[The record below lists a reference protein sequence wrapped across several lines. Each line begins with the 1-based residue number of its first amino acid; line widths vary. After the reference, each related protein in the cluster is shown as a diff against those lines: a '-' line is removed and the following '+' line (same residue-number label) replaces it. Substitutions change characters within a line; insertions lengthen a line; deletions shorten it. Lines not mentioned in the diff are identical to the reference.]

1 MCYSY
6 APAGPAGKSQ
16 MGTPVSGDID
26 DFRKLLAKVGNRQ
39 TLSIDEA
46 ERAFDIMTSGDATPA
61 QMGAFLMGLK
71 VRGETA
77 EELAGGAR
85 AFRAKAHTV
94 RAPEGAIDIVGTGGD
109 HHGTYNVSSC
119 SAFVVAGAGVPVAKH
134 GNRAFTSKSGAA
146 DVLGALGIGLDLP
159 IERLEQA
166 LVEAN
171 VCFLMAPRHHSA
183 MRNVAGPR
191 VELAPSRTIF
201 NLLGPMSNPALVKR
215 QLVGVFDR
223 RWLKPVAEGLH
234 QLGLERALVVHG
246 QDGMDEL
253 TTTTT
258 SWAASLENGKVSEI
272 EIAPEDIGV
281 RRPEM
286 TELKGGDAAHNAQ
299 AIRKVLAGE
308 KSAFRDIVVLN
319 SAAAL
324 MVAGKA
330 PDLKQGAALAVHSID
345 SGRAST
351 ALATLQRICA

>member
-1 MCYSY
+1 M
-6 APAGPAGKSQ
+6 
-16 MGTPVSGDID
+16 SGDIS
-26 DFRKLLAKVGNRQ
+26 DFRGLLAKVGDGRSL
-39 TLSIDEA
+39 TLDEA

-77 EELAGGAR
+77 DELAGGAKVL
-85 AFRAKAHTV
+85 RAKVQRV
-94 RAPEGAIDIVGTGGD
+94 RAPDNAIDIVGTGGD

-146 DVLGALGIGLDLP
+146 DVLGALGINLELP
-159 IERLEQA
+159 IETLENA
-166 LVEAN
+166 LQTAG

-223 RWLKPVAEGLH
+223 RWLRPVAEALGR
-234 QLGLERALVVHG
+234 LGLERALVVHG

-253 TTTTT
+253 TTTTA
-258 SWAASLENGKVSEI
+258 SWAASLEDGKVTEI
-272 EIAPEDIGV
+272 EIAPEEVGV
-281 RRPEM
+281 PRASLAS
-286 TELKGGDAAHNAQ
+286 LKGGDATYNAE
-299 AIRKVLAGE
+299 AIRAVLAGRRD
-308 KSAFRDIVVLN
+308 AFRDIVVLN

-324 MVAGKA
+324 MVGGVAR
-330 PDLKQGAALAVHSID
+330 DLKQGAEMAIASID
-345 SGRAST
+345 SGEARK
-351 ALATLQRICA
+351 ALETLVRICA

>member
-1 MCYSY
+1 M
-6 APAGPAGKSQ
+6 
-16 MGTPVSGDID
+16 SGDID
-26 DFRKLLAKVGNRQ
+26 DFRGLLAKVGNGEP
-39 TLSIDEA
+39 LGIDEA

-85 AFRAKAHTV
+85 ALRAKMLRV

-119 SAFVVAGAGVPVAKH
+119 SALVVAGAGVPVAKH

-146 DVLGALGIGLDLP
+146 DVLDALGINLDLP
-159 IERLEQA
+159 IETLERA
-166 LVEAN
+166 LAEAK

-201 NLLGPMSNPALVKR
+201 NLLGPLSNPAAVKR

-223 RWLKPVAEGLH
+223 RWLRPVAEALS

-253 TTTTT
+253 TTTTK
-258 SWAASLENGKVSEI
+258 SWAASLDDGKVSEI
-272 EIAPEDIGV
+272 EITPEDIGV
-281 RRPEM
+281 ERASLAD
-286 TELKGGDAAHNAQ
+286 LKGGDPAYNAA
-299 AIRKVLAGE
+299 AIHKVLAGE
-308 KSAFRDIVVLN
+308 KNAFRDIVVLN
-319 SAAAL
+319 SAAAI

-330 PDLKQGAALAVHSID
+330 RDLKEGAALAVAAID
-345 SGRAST
+345 SGKAKA
-351 ALATLQRICA
+351 ALETLKRICA

>member
-1 MCYSY
+1 M
-6 APAGPAGKSQ
+6 
-16 MGTPVSGDID
+16 SGDID
-26 DFRKLLAKVGNRQ
+26 DFRQLLAKVGNGR

-46 ERAFDIMTSGDATPA
+46 ERAFGIMTSGDATPA

-77 EELAGGAR
+77 DELAGGAR
-85 AFRAKAHTV
+85 ALRAKVLKV
-94 RAPEGAIDIVGTGGD
+94 RAPAGTIDIVGTGGD

-146 DVLGALGIGLDLP
+146 DVLGALGIGLELP
-159 IERLEQA
+159 IETLEEA
-166 LVEAN
+166 LLEAN

-201 NLLGPMSNPALVKR
+201 NLLGPMSNPALVSR

-223 RWLKPVAEGLH
+223 RWLVPVAEALGR
-234 QLGLERALVVHG
+234 LGLERALVVHG

-253 TTTTT
+253 TTTTR
-258 SWAASLENGKVSEI
+258 SWAASLEGGAVREI
-272 EIAPEDIGV
+272 EIDPEEAGV
-281 RRPEM
+281 PRG
-286 TELKGGDAAHNAQ
+286 TLADLKGGDAAHNAA
-299 AIRKVLAGE
+299 AIHDVLAGK

-330 PDLKQGAALAVHSID
+330 AALAEGAALAVRSID
-345 SGRAST
+345 SGKAAR
-351 ALATLQRICA
+351 ALAALRRICA

>member
-1 MCYSY
+1 M
-6 APAGPAGKSQ
+6 
-16 MGTPVSGDID
+16 D
-26 DFRKLLAKVGNRQ
+26 DFRKLLAKVGNGE
-39 TLSIDEA
+39 TLAIDEA

-85 AFRAKAHTV
+85 ALRAKAHTI

-146 DVLGALGIGLDLP
+146 DVLAALGIGLDLP
-159 IERLEQA
+159 REKLERA

-171 VCFLMAPRHHSA
+171 ICFLMAPHHHGA

-191 VELAPSRTIF
+191 VELAPNRTIF

-223 RWLKPVAEGLH
+223 RWLKPVAEGLGR
-234 QLGLERALVVHG
+234 LGLERALVVHG
-246 QDGMDEL
+246 QDGMDEI
-253 TTTTT
+253 TTTAAT
-258 SWAASLENGKVSEI
+258 WAASLEDGKVSDI
-272 EIAPEDIGV
+272 EIAPEDIGI
-281 RRPEM
+281 RRPAM
-286 TELKGGDAAHNAQ
+286 AELKGGDATHNAE
-299 AIRKVLAGE
+299 AIKKVLAGE
-308 KSAFRDIVVLN
+308 RTAFRDIVVLN

-330 PDLKQGAALAVHSID
+330 HDLKQGAALAVQSID
-345 SGRAST
+345 SGRAAA

>member
-1 MCYSY
+1 L
-6 APAGPAGKSQ
+6 
-16 MGTPVSGDID
+16 SGDID
-26 DFRKLLAKVGNRQ
+26 DFRILLAKVGNG
-39 TLSIDEA
+39 TALGIDEA
-46 ERAFDIMTSGDATPA
+46 ERAFDIMTSGNATPA

-85 AFRAKAHTV
+85 ALRAKV
-94 RAPEGAIDIVGTGGD
+94 LRVKAPEDAIDIVGTGGD

-146 DVLGALGIGLDLP
+146 DVLSALGIGLEVP
-159 IERLEQA
+159 IELLEKA
-166 LVEAN
+166 LVEAK

-183 MRNVAGPR
+183 MRNVGGAR
-191 VELAPSRTIF
+191 AELAPSRTIF
-201 NLLGPMSNPALVKR
+201 NLLGPMSNPAFVKR

-246 QDGMDEL
+246 QDGMDEI
-253 TTTTT
+253 TTTAKT
-258 SWAASLENGKVSEI
+258 WAASLENGKVTEI
-272 EIAPEDIGV
+272 EISPEDIGV
-281 RRPEM
+281 KRA
-286 TELKGGDAAHNAQ
+286 TLDQIKGGDAMHNAE
-299 AIRKVLAGE
+299 AIKQVLAGE
-308 KSAFRDIVVLN
+308 KNAFRDIVLLN

-330 PDLKQGAALAVHSID
+330 QDLKQGAALAVQSID
-345 SGRAST
+345 SGKAAA
-351 ALATLQRICA
+351 ALATLQRLCA

>member
-1 MCYSY
+1 M
-6 APAGPAGKSQ
+6 
-16 MGTPVSGDID
+16 SGDIA
-26 DFRKLLAKVGNRQ
+26 DFRGLLAKVGNGERL
-39 TLSIDEA
+39 TIDEA

-85 AFRAKAHTV
+85 VLRAKVEAV
-94 RAPEGAIDIVGTGGD
+94 KAPPGAIDIVGTGGD

-134 GNRAFTSKSGAA
+134 GNRAFTSKSGSA
-146 DVLGALGIGLDLP
+146 DVLSALGIGLELP
-159 IERLEQA
+159 IETLEKA
-166 LVEAN
+166 LAEAGL
-171 VCFLMAPRHHSA
+171 CFLMAPRHHGA

-223 RWLKPVAEGLH
+223 RWVRPVAEALG
-234 QLGLERALVVHG
+234 QVGLERALVVNG

-253 TTTTT
+253 TTTTK
-258 SWAASLENGKVSEI
+258 SWAALLDAGKVTEI
-272 EIAPEDIGV
+272 EIAPEDIGLK
-281 RRPEM
+281 RA
-286 TELKGGDAAHNAQ
+286 TLAELKGGDAQHNAE
-299 AIRKVLAGE
+299 AIKAVLRGD
-308 KSAFRDIVVLN
+308 KTAFRDIVVLN

-324 MVAGKA
+324 WVSGKA
-330 PDLKQGAALAVHSID
+330 RDLKEGAAMAIDSID
-345 SGRAST
+345 SGKAAK

>member
-1 MCYSY
+1 
-6 APAGPAGKSQ
+6 
-16 MGTPVSGDID
+16 VSGDID
-26 DFRKLLAKVGNRQ
+26 DFRVLLAKVGDGK
-39 TLSIDEA
+39 TLSVDEA

-77 EELAGGAR
+77 QELAGGAR
-85 AFRAKAHTV
+85 ALRAKVHKV
-94 RAPEGAIDIVGTGGD
+94 KAPEGAIDIVGTGGD

-146 DVLGALGIGLDLP
+146 DVLGALGIGLELP
-159 IERLEQA
+159 IEKLEQA

-223 RWLKPVAEGLH
+223 RWLKPVAEALGH
-234 QLGLERALVVHG
+234 LGLERALVVHG

-253 TTTTT
+253 TTTTA
-258 SWAASLENGKVSEI
+258 SWAASLDNGVVREI
-272 EIAPEDIGV
+272 EITPDEIGLK
-281 RRPEM
+281 RAGM
-286 TELKGGDAAHNAQ
+286 AELKGGDAAHNAH
-299 AIRKVLAGE
+299 AIHQVLAGE
-308 KSAFRDIVVLN
+308 TSAFRDIVILN

-330 PDLKQGAALAVHSID
+330 STLKEGAAMAVHSID
-345 SGRAST
+345 SGKAAA
-351 ALATLQRICA
+351 ALSMLKRICA

>member
-1 MCYSY
+1 
-6 APAGPAGKSQ
+6 
-16 MGTPVSGDID
+16 MGNGQSLD
-26 DFRKLLAKVGNRQ
+26 
-39 TLSIDEA
+39 IDEA

-77 EELAGGAR
+77 DELAGGAR
-85 AFRAKAHTV
+85 ALRAKV
-94 RAPEGAIDIVGTGGD
+94 QRVQAPDGAIDIVGTGGD

-146 DVLGALGIGLDLP
+146 DVLGALGINLDLP
-159 IERLEQA
+159 IEILEKA
-166 LVEAN
+166 LVEAGI
-171 VCFLMAPRHHSA
+171 CFLMAPRHHSA

-223 RWLKPVAEGLH
+223 RWLKPVAEALGR
-234 QLGLERALVVHG
+234 LGLERALVVHG

-253 TTTTT
+253 TTTTK

-272 EIAPEDIGV
+272 EIAPEDVGV
-281 RRPEM
+281 NRASLAA
-286 TELKGGDAAHNAQ
+286 LKGGDAAHNAD
-299 AIRKVLAGE
+299 AIRAVLAGRRD
-308 KSAFRDIVVLN
+308 AFRDIVVLN

-330 PDLKQGAALAVHSID
+330 RDLRQGAEMATAAIDGGKAKKALE
-345 SGRAST
+345 
-351 ALATLQRICA
+351 TLVRICA

>member
-1 MCYSY
+1 M
-6 APAGPAGKSQ
+6 
-16 MGTPVSGDID
+16 SGDIA
-26 DFRKLLAKVGNRQ
+26 DFRGLLAKVGNGE
-39 TLSIDEA
+39 TLSIGEA

-77 EELAGGAR
+77 QELAGGAR
-85 AFRAKAHTV
+85 ALRAKMHAV
-94 RAPEGAIDIVGTGGD
+94 KAPPGAIDIVGTGGD

-119 SAFVVAGAGVPVAKH
+119 SALVVAGAGVPVAKH
-134 GNRAFTSKSGAA
+134 GNRAFTSKSGSA
-146 DVLGALGIGLDLP
+146 DVLAALGIGLELS
-159 IERLEQA
+159 IEKLEQA
-166 LVEAN
+166 LVEAK
-171 VCFLMAPRHHSA
+171 VCFLMAPRHHGA

-201 NLLGPMSNPALVKR
+201 NLLGPMSNPAMVKR

-223 RWLKPVAEGLH
+223 RWLKPVAEALG

-253 TTTTT
+253 TTTAK
-258 SWAASLENGKVSEI
+258 SWAASLENGKVREI
-272 EIAPEDIGV
+272 EIAPEDVGV
-281 RRPEM
+281 KRASLK
-286 TELKGGDAAHNAQ
+286 ELKGGDAVHNAE
-299 AIRKVLAGE
+299 AIKGVLRGE

-330 PDLKQGAALAVHSID
+330 KDLGDGARIAAEAID
-345 SGRAST
+345 SGKASH

>member
-1 MCYSY
+1 M
-6 APAGPAGKSQ
+6 
-16 MGTPVSGDID
+16 SGDIA
-26 DFRKLLAKVGNRQ
+26 DFRGLLAKVGNGERL
-39 TLSIDEA
+39 TLDEA
-46 ERAFDIMTSGDATPA
+46 ERAFGIMTAGDATPA

-85 AFRAKAHTV
+85 VLRAKVQAV
-94 RAPEGAIDIVGTGGD
+94 KAPPGAIDIVGTGGD

-134 GNRAFTSKSGAA
+134 GNRAFTSKSGSA
-146 DVLGALGIGLDLP
+146 DVLAALGIGLELP
-159 IERLEQA
+159 IETLEKA
-166 LVEAN
+166 LREAN
-171 VCFLMAPRHHSA
+171 VCFLMAPRHHGA

-215 QLVGVFDR
+215 QLVGVFDK
-223 RWLKPVAEGLH
+223 RWVRPVAEALG
-234 QLGLERALVVHG
+234 QVGLERALVVNG

-253 TTTTT
+253 TTTTK
-258 SWAASLENGKVSEI
+258 SWAALLDAGKVTDL
-272 EIAPEDIGV
+272 EIAPEDIGLK
-281 RRPEM
+281 RA
-286 TELKGGDAAHNAQ
+286 TIADLKGGDAAHNAE
-299 AIRKVLAGE
+299 AIKAVLRGE

-324 MVAGKA
+324 WVAGKA
-330 PDLKQGAALAVHSID
+330 KDLKEGAALAIDSID
-345 SGRAST
+345 SGKAAQ

>member
-1 MCYSY
+1 
-6 APAGPAGKSQ
+6 
-16 MGTPVSGDID
+16 VSGDID
-26 DFRKLLAKVGNRQ
+26 DFRGLLAKVGNGAA
-39 TLSIDEA
+39 LGIDEA
-46 ERAFDIMTSGDATPA
+46 ERAFDIMTSGNATPA

-77 EELAGGAR
+77 AELAGGAR
-85 AFRAKAHTV
+85 ALRAKV
-94 RAPEGAIDIVGTGGD
+94 LRVKAPDGAIDIVGTGGD

-146 DVLGALGIGLDLP
+146 DVLGALGIGMELP
-159 IERLEQA
+159 IEILEKA

-183 MRNVAGPR
+183 MRNVAGAR
-191 VELAPSRTIF
+191 AELVPSRTIF

-223 RWLKPVAEGLH
+223 RWLKPVAEALG

-253 TTTTT
+253 TTTTK
-258 SWAASLENGKVSEI
+258 SWAAALENGKVTEI
-272 EIAPEDIGV
+272 EIAPEEIGV
-281 RRPEM
+281 KRA
-286 TELKGGDAAHNAQ
+286 TLDQLKGGDAMHNAE
-299 AIRKVLAGE
+299 AIKQVLAGE
-308 KSAFRDIVVLN
+308 RNAFRDIVLLN

-330 PDLKQGAALAVHSID
+330 EDLKQGAALAADSID
-345 SGRAST
+345 SGKGAA
-351 ALATLQRICA
+351 ALATLQRLCA

>member
-1 MCYSY
+1 M
-6 APAGPAGKSQ
+6 
-16 MGTPVSGDID
+16 SGDID
-26 DFRKLLAKVGNRQ
+26 DFRGLLAKVGNGD
-39 TLSIDEA
+39 TLSIGEA

-77 EELAGGAR
+77 QELAGGAR
-85 AFRAKAHTV
+85 ALRAKMQGV
-94 RAPEGAIDIVGTGGD
+94 KAPAGAIDIVGTGGD

-134 GNRAFTSKSGAA
+134 GNRAFT
-146 DVLGALGIGLDLP
+146 
-159 IERLEQA
+159 
-166 LVEAN
+166 
-171 VCFLMAPRHHSA
+171 
-183 MRNVAGPR
+183 
-191 VELAPSRTIF
+191 F

-223 RWLKPVAEGLH
+223 RWLKPVAEALG

-253 TTTTT
+253 TTTTK
-258 SWAASLENGKVSEI
+258 SWAASLEDGKVREI
-272 EIAPEDIGV
+272 EIAPEDVGV
-281 RRPEM
+281 KRASM
-286 TELKGGDAAHNAQ
+286 AELKGGDAAHNAE
-299 AIRKVLAGE
+299 AIKGVLRGE
-308 KSAFRDIVVLN
+308 KNAFRDIVVLN

-330 PDLKQGAALAVHSID
+330 GDLKQGAELAIQSID
-345 SGRAST
+345 SGKAAH

>member
-1 MCYSY
+1 M
-6 APAGPAGKSQ
+6 
-16 MGTPVSGDID
+16 SGDIE
-26 DFRKLLAKVGNRQ
+26 DFRGLLAKVGNGQ
-39 TLSIDEA
+39 ALGIDEA

-77 EELAGGAR
+77 GELAGGAR
-85 AFRAKAHTV
+85 ALRAKV
-94 RAPEGAIDIVGTGGD
+94 LRVKAPEGAIDIVGTGGD
-109 HHGTYNVSSC
+109 HHGTYNVSTC

-134 GNRAFTSKSGAA
+134 GNRAFTSKSGSA

-159 IERLEQA
+159 IEKLEQA
-166 LVEAN
+166 LVEAK
-171 VCFLMAPRHHSA
+171 VCFLMAPRHHGA

-191 VELAPSRTIF
+191 VELAPNRTIF

-223 RWLKPVAEGLH
+223 RWLKPVAEALG
-234 QLGLERALVVHG
+234 QVGLERVLVVHG

-258 SWAASLENGKVSEI
+258 SWAASLDKGKVTEI
-272 EIAPEDIGV
+272 EIAPEEAGV
-281 RRPEM
+281 ARTTM
-286 TELKGGDAAHNAQ
+286 DKLKGGDATYNAK
-299 AIRKVLAGE
+299 AIEAVLAGE
-308 KSAFRDIVVLN
+308 KNAFRDIVVLN

-330 PDLKQGAALAVHSID
+330 SDIKSGAAMAV
-345 SGRAST
+345 ASLDGGKAAA
-351 ALATLQRICA
+351 ALATLRRICA

>member
-1 MCYSY
+1 M
-6 APAGPAGKSQ
+6 
-16 MGTPVSGDID
+16 
-26 DFRKLLAKVGNRQ
+26 
-39 TLSIDEA
+39 
-46 ERAFDIMTSGDATPA
+46 
-61 QMGAFLMGLK
+61 
-71 VRGETA
+71 
-77 EELAGGAR
+77 
-85 AFRAKAHTV
+85 
-94 RAPEGAIDIVGTGGD
+94 DIVGTGGD

-159 IERLEQA
+159 IEKLERA
-166 LVEAN
+166 LAEAN

-191 VELAPSRTIF
+191 VELAPNRTIF

-223 RWLKPVAEGLH
+223 RWLRPVAEGLH
-234 QLGLERALVVHG
+234 RLGLERALVVHG

-253 TTTTT
+253 TTTTA
-258 SWAASLENGKVSEI
+258 SWAASLRDGTVEEI
-272 EIAPEDIGV
+272 EIAPEEIGV
-281 RRPEM
+281 RRPAM
-286 TELKGGDAAHNAQ
+286 AELKGGDAAHNAE
-299 AIRKVLAGE
+299 AIKRVLAGE

-330 PDLKQGAALAVHSID
+330 ENLKQGAALAIQSID
-345 SGRAST
+345 SGRAAA

>member
-1 MCYSY
+1 L
-6 APAGPAGKSQ
+6 
-16 MGTPVSGDID
+16 VSGDID
-26 DFRKLLAKVGNRQ
+26 DFRGLLAKVGNGE
-39 TLSIDEA
+39 TLSIGEA

-77 EELAGGAR
+77 QELAGGAR
-85 AFRAKAHTV
+85 ALRAKMHGV
-94 RAPEGAIDIVGTGGD
+94 KAPAGAIDIVGTGGD

-146 DVLGALGIGLDLP
+146 DVLSALGIGLELP
-159 IERLEQA
+159 IEKLEQA
-166 LVEAN
+166 LVEARI
-171 VCFLMAPRHHSA
+171 CFLMAPRHHGS

-201 NLLGPMSNPALVKR
+201 NLLGPMSNPAAVKR

-223 RWLKPVAEGLH
+223 RWLKPVAEALG

-253 TTTTT
+253 TTTTK
-258 SWAASLENGKVSEI
+258 SWAASLEDGKVREI
-272 EIAPEDIGV
+272 EIAPEDVGV
-281 RRPEM
+281 KRASLA
-286 TELKGGDAAHNAQ
+286 ELKGGDAAHNAE
-299 AIRKVLAGE
+299 AIKDVLRGE

-330 PDLKQGAALAVHSID
+330 ADLEQGAALAIQSID
-345 SGRAST
+345 NGKAAH

>member
-1 MCYSY
+1 M
-6 APAGPAGKSQ
+6 
-16 MGTPVSGDID
+16 SGDID
-26 DFRKLLAKVGNRQ
+26 DFRGLLTKVGNGQ
-39 TLSIDEA
+39 ALGVEEA
-46 ERAFDIMTSGDATPA
+46 ERAFAIMTSGDATPA
-61 QMGAFLMGLK
+61 QMGGFLMALK

-77 EELAGGAR
+77 DELAGGAR
-85 AFRAKAHTV
+85 ALRAKV
-94 RAPEGAIDIVGTGGD
+94 LRVKAPAGAIDIVGTGGD
-109 HHGTYNVSSC
+109 HHGTYNVSTC

-146 DVLGALGIGLDLP
+146 DAISALGINLDLP
-159 IERLEQA
+159 IETLEKA
-166 LVEAN
+166 LIEAN
-171 VCFLMAPRHHSA
+171 VCFLMAPRHHSS

-223 RWLKPVAEGLH
+223 RWLRPVAEALG

-253 TTTTT
+253 TTTTK
-258 SWAASLENGKVSEI
+258 SWVALLDNGKVTES

-281 RRPEM
+281 KRG
-286 TELKGGDAAHNAQ
+286 TLAELKGGDATHNAEE
-299 AIRKVLAGE
+299 IKKVLAGE
-308 KSAFRDIVVLN
+308 RNTFRDIVLLN

-330 PDLKQGAALAVHSID
+330 RDLKEGAALAVQSIE
-345 SGRAST
+345 SGKAAA
-351 ALATLQRICA
+351 ALATLKRICA

>member
-1 MCYSY
+1 M
-6 APAGPAGKSQ
+6 
-16 MGTPVSGDID
+16 SGDID
-26 DFRKLLAKVGNRQ
+26 DFRGLLAKVGNGAS
-39 TLSIDEA
+39 LSIGEA

-61 QMGAFLMGLK
+61 QMGAFLMALK

-77 EELAGGAR
+77 EELAGGAKVL
-85 AFRAKAHTV
+85 RAKVQRVH
-94 RAPEGAIDIVGTGGD
+94 APDGAIDIVGTGGD

-119 SAFVVAGAGVPVAKH
+119 SALVVAGAGVPVAKH

-146 DVLGALGIGLDLP
+146 DVLGALGINLDLP
-159 IERLEQA
+159 IETLEKA
-166 LVEAN
+166 LMVAG

-191 VELAPSRTIF
+191 VELSPSRTIF

-223 RWLKPVAEGLH
+223 RWLRPVAEALG

-258 SWAASLENGKVSEI
+258 SWAASLENGKVTEI
-272 EIAPEDIGV
+272 EIAPEDVGV
-281 RRPEM
+281 PRANM
-286 TELKGGDAAHNAQ
+286 AALKGGDPAHNAD
-299 AIRKVLAGE
+299 AIRAVLAGHRD
-308 KSAFRDIVVLN
+308 AFRDIVVLN

-330 PDLKQGAALAVHSID
+330 SDLKQGAEMAVASID
-345 SGRAST
+345 GGKARK
-351 ALATLQRICA
+351 ALETLVRICA

>member
-1 MCYSY
+1 M
-6 APAGPAGKSQ
+6 
-16 MGTPVSGDID
+16 SGDID
-26 DFRKLLAKVGNRQ
+26 DFRGLLAKVGNGEP
-39 TLSIDEA
+39 LGIDEA

-85 AFRAKAHTV
+85 ALRTKVLRVKAPDGT
-94 RAPEGAIDIVGTGGD
+94 IDIVGTGGD
-109 HHGTYNVSSC
+109 HHGTYNVSTC
-119 SAFVVAGAGVPVAKH
+119 SALVVAGAGVPVAKH

-146 DVLGALGIGLDLP
+146 DVLGALGINLDLP
-159 IERLEQA
+159 IETLEQA
-166 LVEAN
+166 LVEAK

-223 RWLKPVAEGLH
+223 RWLRPVAEALG

-258 SWAASLENGKVSEI
+258 SWAASLDNGKVSEI
-272 EIAPEDIGV
+272 EIAPEDVGV
-281 RRPEM
+281 KRASLAD
-286 TELKGGDAAHNAQ
+286 LKGGDPEHNAE
-299 AIRKVLAGE
+299 AIHKVLAGE
-308 KSAFRDIVVLN
+308 KNAFRDIVVLN
-319 SAAAL
+319 SAAAI

-330 PDLKQGAALAVHSID
+330 RDLKEGAALAVAAID
-345 SGRAST
+345 SGKAKD
-351 ALATLQRICA
+351 ALETLKRICA